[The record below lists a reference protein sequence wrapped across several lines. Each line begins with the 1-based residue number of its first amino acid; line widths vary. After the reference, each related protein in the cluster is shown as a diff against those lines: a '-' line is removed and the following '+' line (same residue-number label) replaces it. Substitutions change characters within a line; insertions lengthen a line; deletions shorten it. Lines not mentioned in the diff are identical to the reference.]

1 MTRMHSG
8 ENGAGAGNGASGT
21 YCLSVI
27 IPTLNASRSLCATL
41 FALGD
46 VGEIVV
52 ADGGSTDN
60 TVELALAHGARVV
73 RAAAG
78 RGRQLIAGAAAARSA
93 WLLFL
98 HADTVLEAGWQE
110 EVRDFQGNPENVTRA
125 ATFRFAVDDACAGAK
140 RLERLVAWR
149 VRSLGLA
156 YGDQGLL
163 IHREFY
169 SSLGGFQP
177 WPLMEDVDLVRR
189 VGRHRLIVFRT
200 AARTSAERWRRDGWH
215 QRSLRNLGCL
225 ALYVLGI
232 PPPLIGKLYD

>member
-1 MTRMHSG
+1 MHSG

-21 YCLSVI
+21 HYLSVI
-27 IPTLNASRSLCATL
+27 IPTLNASRSLPATL
-41 FALGD
+41 GSVTG

-52 ADGGSTDN
+52 ADGGSTDG
-60 TVELALAHGARVV
+60 TIELAIAHGARLV
-73 RAAAG
+73 RGAAG
-78 RGRQLIAGAAAARSA
+78 RGQQLVAGAAAACGD

-98 HADTVLEAGWQE
+98 HADTVLEAGWRE
-110 EVRDFQGNPENVTRA
+110 EVYEFQGNPQNLRRA
-125 ATFRFAVDDACAGAK
+125 ATFRFALDDACLEAK

-156 YGDQGLL
+156 YGDQGLV
-163 IHREFY
+163 IHRQFY

-189 VGRHRLIVFRT
+189 VGRHRLTVFHS

-225 ALYVLGI
+225 ALYGLGI
-232 PPPLIGKLYD
+232 PPPLISRLYG

>member
-1 MTRMHSG
+1 MTPTHSG
-8 ENGAGAGNGASGT
+8 ENGTREREGASWIR
-21 YCLSVI
+21 CLSVI
-27 IPTLNASRSLCATL
+27 IPTHNASHSLSATL
-41 FALGD
+41 SSLAD
-46 VGEIVV
+46 VGEIIV

-60 TVELALAHGARVV
+60 TIELAVAHGARIV
-73 RAAAG
+73 RGAAG
-78 RGRQLIAGAAAARSA
+78 RGQQLIAGAAAACGD

-98 HADTVLEAGWQE
+98 HADTVLEAGWRE
-110 EVRDFQGNPENVTRA
+110 EVYEFQGNPQNLRRA
-125 ATFRFAVDDACAGAK
+125 ATFRFALDDACPEAK

-156 YGDQGLL
+156 YGDQGLV
-163 IHREFY
+163 IHRQFY
-169 SSLGGFQP
+169 SSLGGFEP

-189 VGRHRLIVFRT
+189 VGRHRLMVFHS

-225 ALYVLGI
+225 ALYGLGI